1 MASSDVPTSVL
12 TLDDI
17 MHAIID
23 IRKDLHATKARVTE
37 LATAKVDETADPRR
51 PTFMGWRPPP
61 SRTTSGSADPVPRM
75 RVEAPSFESLLNK
88 VSGVLEATLI
98 SMFVAGL
105 KQPVQREVNLRNPTT
120 LQSAFALAR
129 ELAACHQEATTAFA
143 PSSRRPWSNR
153 PLLVSFRLLRR
164 MHDRTPQGTVKQ
176 TVPHPLHYPWWS
188 SPPPRKQNV
197 AKKAFAG
204 IVMKSGIDLIIVDD
218 DSWCLW
224 VPTPK
229 IRPLRTTAPRTR
241 TTFLPS
247 SPVTCPVFTLCLGA
261 RVPVPSNWPDPSMG
275 QPSSCPRTPVSL
287 QGHLFE
293 IDLFMLEVHGP
304 DIVLGIQWLQ
314 TLGKVAHDYA
324 KLTMEFSWNG
334 DTITLRGDS
343 PGPRPVSYNQLSA
356 LLATPE
362 PVDLYEV
369 VGTPMEQPQVTTEDP
384 QFPADLPD
392 PIRSLLTH
400 HAPVFGTPT
409 GLPPARFWDHRRE
422 FVIRSDQRSLKE
434 LLSQVVQTPDQQFYI
449 RKLMG
454 YKFRIEY
461 KTWASNRVAD
471 ALSRRGDDAE
481 VAALLTTYARPLPKL
496 LEAIATENTT
506 EQELL
511 RLHEAVAAGTA
522 HPGFTVHSGILY
534 YQHRLVLAS
543 TSSLR
548 HQLLTEYHSSP
559 MAGHQEPSDT
569 VKIIDS
575 SVSRSIQRQSTME
588 AQLKALEGRFTGMDE
603 RINVQERKMD
613 QIMAILKNLENRA
626 GKEKEGSPAHGGDG
640 GYSHARTLNFNPKL
654 EFPKFDGSNTRT
666 WIKKACKNFSLCKI
680 PEDQWVDIASLH
692 MVDKAE
698 NWVTSYLSFRKF
710 VAWHE
715 FIMDVNA
722 RFRDDKGE
730 NVVEQF
736 KKLEQ
741 KGSLESYVDEFEDLR
756 SILVQHSHYLPD
768 SFILDSFVGGLKPA
782 VKLFVRAFKPTS
794 IAEAITF
801 ARLKEESLEVEGT
814 KISKFSHYTNSA
826 KPPILPT
833 PQIKPYTQQKFNL
846 TNQTAP
852 NKNFKYI
859 PADVRAEKIAKG
871 LCYYC
876 DKPYE
881 RGHKCSFKEHQL
893 FTVEVPAEL
902 PNQTEV
908 EEELVESPESQYEL
922 SEKGEG
928 SEACISVQALTG
940 GQSYQT
946 MRVVGMLKLFQ
957 DTLPTAVHI
966 PAWFQGQHA
975 SKHPTPAAILDRRIQ
990 KVQNTAQV

>member
-1 MASSDVPTSVL
+1 
-12 TLDDI
+12 
-17 MHAIID
+17 
-23 IRKDLHATKARVTE
+23 
-37 LATAKVDETADPRR
+37 
-51 PTFMGWRPPP
+51 
-61 SRTTSGSADPVPRM
+61 
-75 RVEAPSFESLLNK
+75 
-88 VSGVLEATLI
+88 
-98 SMFVAGL
+98 
-105 KQPVQREVNLRNPTT
+105 
-120 LQSAFALAR
+120 
-129 ELAACHQEATTAFA
+129 
-143 PSSRRPWSNR
+143 
-153 PLLVSFRLLRR
+153 
-164 MHDRTPQGTVKQ
+164 
-176 TVPHPLHYPWWS
+176 
-188 SPPPRKQNV
+188 
-197 AKKAFAG
+197 
-204 IVMKSGIDLIIVDD
+204 
-218 DSWCLW
+218 
-224 VPTPK
+224 
-229 IRPLRTTAPRTR
+229 
-241 TTFLPS
+241 
-247 SPVTCPVFTLCLGA
+247 
-261 RVPVPSNWPDPSMG
+261 
-275 QPSSCPRTPVSL
+275 
-287 QGHLFE
+287 
-293 IDLFMLEVHGP
+293 
-304 DIVLGIQWLQ
+304 
-314 TLGKVAHDYA
+314 
-324 KLTMEFSWNG
+324 
-334 DTITLRGDS
+334 
-343 PGPRPVSYNQLSA
+343 
-356 LLATPE
+356 
-362 PVDLYEV
+362 
-369 VGTPMEQPQVTTEDP
+369 
-384 QFPADLPD
+384 
-392 PIRSLLTH
+392 
-400 HAPVFGTPT
+400 
-409 GLPPARFWDHRRE
+409 
-422 FVIRSDQRSLKE
+422 
-434 LLSQVVQTPDQQFYI
+434 
-449 RKLMG
+449 
-454 YKFRIEY
+454 
-461 KTWASNRVAD
+461 
-471 ALSRRGDDAE
+471 
-481 VAALLTTYARPLPKL
+481 
-496 LEAIATENTT
+496 
-506 EQELL
+506 
-511 RLHEAVAAGTA
+511 
-522 HPGFTVHSGILY
+522 
-534 YQHRLVLAS
+534 
-543 TSSLR
+543 
-548 HQLLTEYHSSP
+548 
-559 MAGHQEPSDT
+559 
-569 VKIIDS
+569 
-575 SVSRSIQRQSTME
+575 ME
-588 AQLKALEGRFTGMDE
+588 AQLKALEGRFAGMDE
-603 RINVQERKMD
+603 RINVQDRKMD
-613 QIMAILKNLENRA
+613 QIMTILKNLENRA
-626 GKEKEGSPAHGGDG
+626 GKDKEGSPAHGGDG

-666 WIKKACKNFSLCKI
+666 WIKKACKYFSLCKI

-833 PQIKPYTQQKFNL
+833 PQMKPYTQQKFNL

-946 MRVVGMLKLFQ
+946 MRVVGMVNKKAIHILIDSDSTHNFLDLDTAKNLGCSIEEVPTQAVTVADGNKKTCQHASNQFIWKMQDKEFVTDVLLIPLGSCDMSFVLRGLVNKKMKIVKGTPTSKLFHNSIQ
-957 DTLPTAVHI
+957 FCLLQLTKEEVEQPTLVIQCLEGTLPTAVHI

-990 KVQNTAQV
+990 KVQNKAQVQYLVQWEGYSDLEATWEPAAEFQARYPTFAASAQT